1 MMGHDIVREGRIPPT
16 TGDGRRR
23 ALDHRCITVAHRDSA
38 QNSPGFERVIMH
50 AEQLEKLETELRELT
65 EKKEA
70 LEAELAPINQR
81 IERIKIEI
89 RYLGVA
95 ADHQI
100 I

>member
-1 MMGHDIVREGRIPPT
+1 MGRNDVRNVRIHRPLTTATARPTIASVSRYRAATPP
-16 TGDGRRR
+16 G
-23 ALDHRCITVAHRDSA
+23 
-38 QNSPGFERVIMH
+38 NSPDLERVIMH